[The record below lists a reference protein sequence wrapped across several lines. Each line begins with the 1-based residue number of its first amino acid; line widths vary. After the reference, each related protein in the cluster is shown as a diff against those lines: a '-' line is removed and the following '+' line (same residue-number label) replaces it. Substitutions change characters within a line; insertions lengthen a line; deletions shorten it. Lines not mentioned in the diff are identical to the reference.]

1 MAALRASGGST
12 ALLFVSPVLEA
23 VLGGTSVEVEVR
35 LGWGDGPFPRGVS
48 LAALRKLEVAL
59 LCDGA
64 SLGVARFPGAGALRY
79 VASLDLSRAP
89 EGRIELVATP
99 QGTKIVG
106 IDDSSPLAL
115 TVDRSGPVID
125 SVFPSQGVVIAVN
138 DFRAVLVRVSDPVSG
153 LAVERCA
160 ASIDDRPLGVP
171 LERSG
176 GLMFEVGEA
185 LALGRHAL
193 AVRAED
199 RAGNATTGEY
209 EFEIGPARVADDGAR
224 LAEELTAARQ
234 RLRDDRAYQER
245 MLEEPSRVLAELRL
259 PYASR
264 VLAAFP
270 SPLPREQAAFLL
282 DADPFAG
289 ERVFAR
295 LEEPIRSAA
304 ADHPT
309 IARFRAMIGEEGALT
324 ADRSLTAGARAALSA
339 ILQDPAGLFRD
350 FGVELLDSERRHLPP
365 AFPALH
371 ADAFAEWISMLVSRR
386 APAPAEAP
394 PAPTESIERASAS
407 LRDYVDPVGS
417 FRERHPDASARQLA
431 SLPRPLSYREARQ
444 RLAKPT
450 PPDR

>member
-199 RAGNATTGEY
+199 RAGNA
-209 EFEIGPARVADDGAR
+209 
-224 LAEELTAARQ
+224 
-234 RLRDDRAYQER
+234 
-245 MLEEPSRVLAELRL
+245 
-259 PYASR
+259 
-264 VLAAFP
+264 
-270 SPLPREQAAFLL
+270 
-282 DADPFAG
+282 
-289 ERVFAR
+289 
-295 LEEPIRSAA
+295 
-304 ADHPT
+304 
-309 IARFRAMIGEEGALT
+309 
-324 ADRSLTAGARAALSA
+324 
-339 ILQDPAGLFRD
+339 
-350 FGVELLDSERRHLPP
+350 
-365 AFPALH
+365 
-371 ADAFAEWISMLVSRR
+371 
-386 APAPAEAP
+386 
-394 PAPTESIERASAS
+394 
-407 LRDYVDPVGS
+407 
-417 FRERHPDASARQLA
+417 
-431 SLPRPLSYREARQ
+431 
-444 RLAKPT
+444 
-450 PPDR
+450 